1 MSETAIGAKNTLLRR
16 AALAGMFA
24 AAGVVLS
31 VVSIPVGPTKCFPFQ
46 HAINVIAGVTLG
58 PAWAV
63 GAAFTTSLIRNMLG
77 TGSLFAF
84 PGSMFGALFDGVAA
98 MLLPRKYRIAA
109 ALAEPLGTGIVGAW
123 TSAAVVAPFMGK
135 NLGFAFFS
143 ASFMMSCVPGAAI
156 GAAVLWC
163 LRKRLLLAGGTG
175 VLL

>member
-1 MSETAIGAKNTLLRR
+1 MSETAIGVKDTLLRR

>member
-163 LRKRLLLAGGTG
+163 LRKRLLLAGGAG

>member
-46 HAINVIAGVTLG
+46 HAINVVAGVTLG